1 METYFCPFTN
11 FQDQFLDIIPL
22 RGKVLVQRSILPHQE
37 EEMSRYPCFL
47 MQTSQFIETIE
58 WVRLSPFQDALTLFD
73 ALEIQVLQVME
84 TASGAPPPIAAFVGI
99 GHIHI
104 DGAQLGV
111 GSREHWNERK
121 PHGQCTV
128 EFVSPYVHQGPVQ
141 QIGTPHETLPAL
153 EAPMTVP
160 PLVDIF
166 LISAYQVEAGGEEVM
181 LDQVGLRLKDMP
193 IPVALKV
200 LGSYPLL
207 EKKAMWSDEGLV
219 LDVFV
224 RIIETLIGCEEHV
237 LIIRQP
243 MRLT

>member
-1 METYFCPFTN
+1 M
-11 FQDQFLDIIPL
+11 
-22 RGKVLVQRSILPHQE
+22 
-37 EEMSRYPCFL
+37 
-47 MQTSQFIETIE
+47 
-58 WVRLSPFQDALTLFD
+58 
-73 ALEIQVLQVME
+73 
-84 TASGAPPPIAAFVGI
+84 
-99 GHIHI
+99 
-104 DGAQLGV
+104 
-111 GSREHWNERK
+111 
-121 PHGQCTV
+121 
-128 EFVSPYVHQGPVQ
+128 Q

-166 LISAYQVEAGGEEVM
+166 LISAYQVEAGGEEIM

-200 LGSYPLL
+200 LGSYTLL
-207 EKKAMWSDEGLV
+207 EKQAMWSDEGLV